1 MAYTVIVAAPAA
13 RDLRKLPE
21 DARRRIGRRIDA
33 LAGDPRPHGV
43 RQLKGL
49 PELYRVRIGEYRA
62 IYQIQDRELLVL
74 VVQVRHRRE
83 VYR

>member
-21 DARRRIGRRIDA
+21 DARRRIDA